1 MNSKVLQRTILGA
14 VLAGGTA
21 LGALAQI
28 PVPPL
33 PGLDVRIT
41 TRRPPP
47 LRVER
52 RSPRPGDGYLW
63 VQGQWNWDGDRW
75 DWVPGRWDRPAVAEA
90 YWIPARYIRTSRGT
104 IYEPGH
110 WSNQQVVAPARAHAR
125 ARARAGARPQPLQGQ
140 LSRLTLAKTWLNAAS
155 PPDTTGGLAAF
166 FWSDEPLSPRRAKR
180 PCNLSGIRKSALAQG
195 VLSGL

>member
-110 WSNQQVVAPARAHAR
+110 WSNQQVVV
-125 ARARAGARPQPLQGQ
+125 
-140 LSRLTLAKTWLNAAS
+140 T
-155 PPDTTGGLAAF
+155 D
-166 FWSDEPLSPRRAKR
+166 DIRRNR
-180 PCNLSGIRKSALAQG
+180 WWRQHERMHERELEQERDRNRYRDNYRD
-195 VLSGL
+195 

>member
-28 PVPPL
+28 PIPPL
-33 PGLDVRIT
+33 PGVDVRIT

-47 LRVER
+47 LRYER
-52 RSPRPGDGYLW
+52 RIVSPGAGYVW
-63 VQGQWNWDGDRW
+63 VKGFWNWNGDQW
-75 DWVPGRWDRPAVAEA
+75 EWIPGRWDRPAVAEA

-110 WSNQQVVAPARAHAR
+110 WSNQQVVV
-125 ARARAGARPQPLQGQ
+125 
-140 LSRLTLAKTWLNAAS
+140 T
-155 PPDTTGGLAAF
+155 
-166 FWSDEPLSPRRAKR
+166 DEVRRNR
-180 PCNLSGIRKSALAQG
+180 WWRQHERMHERELERERDRDRYRDRD
-195 VLSGL
+195 

>member
-28 PVPPL
+28 PIPPL
-33 PGLDVRIT
+33 PGIDVQIT

-47 LRVER
+47 LRYER
-52 RSPRPGDGYLW
+52 RIASPGEGYVW
-63 VQGQWNWDGDRW
+63 VRGFWNWNGDQW
-75 DWVPGRWDRPAVAEA
+75 EWIPGRWDRPAVAEA

-110 WSNQQVVAPARAHAR
+110 WSNQQVVV
-125 ARARAGARPQPLQGQ
+125 
-140 LSRLTLAKTWLNAAS
+140 N
-155 PPDTTGGLAAF
+155 
-166 FWSDEPLSPRRAKR
+166 DEVRRNR
-180 PCNLSGIRKSALAQG
+180 YWRQHERMHERELEQERDRNRYRDNYRD
-195 VLSGL
+195 

>member
-14 VLAGGTA
+14 VLTGGMA

-28 PVPPL
+28 PIPPL
-33 PGLDVRIT
+33 PGVDVRIT

-52 RSPRPGDGYLW
+52 RIASPGAGY
-63 VQGQWNWDGDRW
+63 VYVKGFWNWDGGSW
-75 DWVPGRWDRPAVAEA
+75 QWVPGRWDRPAVADA

-110 WSNQQVVAPARAHAR
+110 WSNQQVVVNDDVRRNRYWRQHE
-125 ARARAGARPQPLQGQ
+125 
-140 LSRLTLAKTWLNAAS
+140 RLHERELEQEHDRNRYR
-155 PPDTTGGLAAF
+155 DR
-166 FWSDEPLSPRRAKR
+166 DRD
-180 PCNLSGIRKSALAQG
+180 
-195 VLSGL
+195 